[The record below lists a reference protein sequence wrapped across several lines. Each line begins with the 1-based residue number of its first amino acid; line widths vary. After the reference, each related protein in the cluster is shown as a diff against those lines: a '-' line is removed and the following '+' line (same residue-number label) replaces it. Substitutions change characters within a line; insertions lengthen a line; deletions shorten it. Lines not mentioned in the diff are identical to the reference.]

1 MINKMLNYIRDNKL
15 KIFLTNNSVNIVNY
29 EKILD
34 ISDEIIN
41 IMNNNK
47 IIKINGHN
55 LKLNKLLDNE
65 VLITGHINKIEL

>member
-65 VLITGHINKIEL
+65 VLITGDINKIEL